1 MEAPVAEIK
10 PNIKK
15 AFISD
20 IIVILVILVLIVGTL
35 IYLNNVVGL
44 GVFLDTFKEFGI
56 EISTGALLGWSIF
69 LLLFITTIILILD
82 YVALGKSSYMLY
94 LGKLVCTKNI
104 FIIQL
109 KEETIPYA
117 NIVKI
122 SFNKKSI
129 VNTSELILELT
140 GMKKDKVTIEFLDN
154 AQQVAMQLQQLIRN
168 YKSKYYA
175 QYAQN
180 YRYENIM
187 DKL

>member
-1 MEAPVAEIK
+1 MESPIAEIK

-20 IIVILVILVLIVGTL
+20 IGVIAVVVALIAGTL

-56 EISTGALLGWSIF
+56 EISTAALLGWGIF

-82 YVALGKSSYMLY
+82 YVALGKSSYVLY
-94 LGKLVCTKNI
+94 PDKLVYSKNI

-109 KEETIPYA
+109 SEQTIPYP

-122 SFNKKSI
+122 GFKKQSFL
-129 VNTSELILELT
+129 NTSKLTLELT
-140 GMKKDKVTIEFLDN
+140 SMKKDNITIEFLDN
-154 AQQVAMQLQQLIRN
+154 AQEVATMINKLISD
-168 YKSKYYA
+168 YKSRYYA
-175 QYAQN
+175 QYTQN
-180 YRYENIM
+180 YSYQNIM